1 MCCWFLDRTASQAH
15 PRSRGEHDL
24 FSPPQRVAL
33 GSSPLARGT
42 FLQAC
47 EKERERR
54 LIPARAG
61 NIPWVCGLSGC
72 LPAHPRSRGE
82 HMFRV
87 CGRVGNLGSSPLA
100 RGTCGR
106 LSRLPWRRRLIPA
119 RAGNIRRNFFGIP
132 LVAAHPRSRGE
143 HRKTE
148 PITSIVPGSSPLA
161 RGTFVGQGA

>member
-87 CGRVGNLGSSPLA
+87 CGQVGNLGSSPLA

-119 RAGNIRRNFFGIP
+119 RAGNIEASCQTTRRR
-132 LVAAHPRSRGE
+132 AAHPRSRGE
-143 HRKTE
+143 HALSKTA
-148 PITSIVPGSSPLA
+148 SMRLFGSSPLA
-161 RGTFVGQGA
+161 RGT